1 MKKGSLQARKKALN
15 KRFHEC
21 LSRDQNKCCVT
32 FRYISSREGGRDF
45 QAPQHFV
52 RRKARERI
60 CSSLSRTLQRNN
72 SNPGNLHF
80 FDFFLKTH
88 VDVQRW
94 IIRLAGRLFF
104 RDRGTLLTELNLKST
119 ENGLCIRKRE

>member
-1 MKKGSLQARKKALN
+1 MLRDCPVHLFLGRGAGFSGSPALS
-15 KRFHEC
+15 KE
-21 LSRDQNKCCVT
+21 
-32 FRYISSREGGRDF
+32 I
-45 QAPQHFV
+45 V

-104 RDRGTLLTELNLKST
+104 RDQGTLLTELNLKST
-119 ENGLCIRKRE
+119 ENGLCIHKRE

>member
-1 MKKGSLQARKKALN
+1 MLRDCPVYLFPGRGAGGSIPFSDPPALKN
-15 KRFHEC
+15 E
-21 LSRDQNKCCVT
+21 
-32 FRYISSREGGRDF
+32 I
-45 QAPQHFV
+45 V

-72 SNPGNLHF
+72 SNPRNLHF

-104 RDRGTLLTELNLKST
+104 RDQGTLNLKST
-119 ENGLCIRKRE
+119 ENGLCIHKGE